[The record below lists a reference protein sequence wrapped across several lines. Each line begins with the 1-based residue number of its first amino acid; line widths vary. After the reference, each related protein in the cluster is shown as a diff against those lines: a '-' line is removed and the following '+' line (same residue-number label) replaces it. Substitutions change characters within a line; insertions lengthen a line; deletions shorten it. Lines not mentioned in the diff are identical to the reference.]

1 MCKKCD
7 ARAELLFCLLNL
19 MFRDTVAS
27 LDLKV
32 PIDVVEL
39 TIHRVYQV
47 LNDRTG
53 MRYRKQ
59 CLQDLPTRLSQLPR
73 GARAT
78 FLDVRSLLSRSLEQA
93 VLDFAKPPM

>member
-1 MCKKCD
+1 
-7 ARAELLFCLLNL
+7 
-19 MFRDTVAS
+19 MFLDIVAS

-32 PIDVVEL
+32 PIDMVEL
-39 TIHRVYQV
+39 TIIRVYQV

-59 CLQDLPTRLSQLPR
+59 CLQIHLPVSPQLPR

-78 FLDVRSLLSRSLEQA
+78 FLDALSIPSRSLEQT
-93 VLDFAKPPM
+93 VLDFTKRPI

>member
-47 LNDRTG
+47 LNDWRG

-59 CLQDLPTRLSQLPR
+59 LTIFEFPIIHSVCPPN
-73 GARAT
+73 
-78 FLDVRSLLSRSLEQA
+78 
-93 VLDFAKPPM
+93 FA

>member
-1 MCKKCD
+1 
-7 ARAELLFCLLNL
+7 

-53 MRYRKQ
+53 MRHRKQ
-59 CLQDLPTRLSQLPR
+59 CLQDLPTCLSPAPSR
-73 GARAT
+73 CSRN
-78 FLDVRSLLSRSLEQA
+78 FLDVRSLLSRSLGQA
-93 VLDFAKPPM
+93 VLDFAKRPM

>member
-1 MCKKCD
+1 
-7 ARAELLFCLLNL
+7 

-78 FLDVRSLLSRSLEQA
+78 FLDVRSIPYYLGAWNRLYLILQN
-93 VLDFAKPPM
+93 VLCDRIYNTRHKS